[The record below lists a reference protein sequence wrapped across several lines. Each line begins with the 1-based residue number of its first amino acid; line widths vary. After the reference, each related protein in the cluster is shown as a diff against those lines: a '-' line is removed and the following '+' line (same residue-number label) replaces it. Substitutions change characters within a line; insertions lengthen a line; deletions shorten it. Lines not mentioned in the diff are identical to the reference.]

1 MDKVVSIVSPCY
13 NGEKYLSAYLN
24 SVLEQT
30 YPKIELILVDDASTD
45 ATAEIVKQYKI
56 LFKNKG
62 YALIYIKQESNKG
75 QAAAINRGLKIFS
88 GSFFTWMDSDDIYY
102 NDAIQKKVEFLE
114 KNAEYDFVLNDG
126 EIVNEKDL
134 CTRVG
139 VLKRQKPNDNDNL
152 FKDLLDEDNVV
163 FTPGVIMVRADALR
177 RVIPDLSIYE
187 SREGQNW
194 QLMLPLAYSL
204 KYGYLDEVLF
214 KYVVHNDSHS
224 RMKRLYERQ
233 IERRDNFYILQKE
246 TILKITDMSNIEK
259 ECWIQYSYKKQLKE
273 KYMLALKNGKK
284 QDYIIYKKEMEKY
297 DVDIPE
303 KMPYDF
309 YQIYII
315 LRKIRNRLKRNLVK

>member
-13 NGEKYLSAYLN
+13 NGEKYLSSYLN

-30 YPKIELILVDDASTD
+30 YPEIELILVDDASTD
-45 ATAEIVKQYKI
+45 ATAEIVKQYET

-62 YALIYIKQESNKG
+62 YTLIYIKQESNKG

-88 GSFFTWMDSDDIYY
+88 GNFFTWMDSDDIYY

-114 KNAEYDFVLNDG
+114 KNTEYDFVLNDG

-139 VLKRQKPNDNDNL
+139 VLKRQKPSNNDNL
-152 FKDLLDEDNVV
+152 FKDLLDENNVV
-163 FTPGVIMVRADALR
+163 FTPGVIMVRADALKR
-177 RVIPDLSIYE
+177 AIPNLSIYE

-204 KYGYLDEVLF
+204 KYGYLDEILF
-214 KYVVHNDSHS
+214 KYVVHNGSHS
-224 RMKRLYERQ
+224 HMKRLYERQ
-233 IERRDNFYILQKE
+233 IERRDNFYVLQKE
-246 TILKITDMSNIEK
+246 TISKITDMPKSEK
-259 ECWIQYSYKKQLKE
+259 EYWIQYSYKKQLKE
-273 KYMLALKNGKK
+273 KYILTLKNRRRK
-284 QDYIIYKKEMEKY
+284 DYAAYKKEMKKY

-315 LRKIRNRLKRNLVK
+315 LRKIKNKLKRNLMK